1 MGMAEGE
8 RNGGKIK
15 GKGEM
20 VGLLIK
26 GGCKKGLFIAVGP
39 YGAFRVNALTP
50 FTITHISNS
59 FFPFFNPL
67 GVEIEALPLDREL

>member
-1 MGMAEGE
+1 MEKDEMGMAEGE

-50 FTITHISNS
+50 FTIRHNLKFVLS
-59 FFPFFNPL
+59 FF
-67 GVEIEALPLDREL
+67 